1 MNREIKFRAIVPINI
16 DIQKRMEYFDLCRI
30 DDINRMVDADFSI
43 NQLMQFTGLID
54 KNGTEIY
61 EGDILSDRWKV
72 EVYQNDEGT
81 FMVKFH
87 TNPEINRPISL
98 KKYLLGRETAGT
110 LERDCIIIGNIYQNP
125 ELIK

>member
-1 MNREIKFRAIVPINI
+1 
-16 DIQKRMEYFDLCRI
+16 
-30 DDINRMVDADFSI
+30 
-43 NQLMQFTGLID
+43 
-54 KNGTEIY
+54 
-61 EGDILSDRWKV
+61 
-72 EVYQNDEGT
+72 
-81 FMVKFH
+81 MVKFH